1 MLYDFIYKNHK
12 NPLLLL
18 AKQMQHDLTIIYLK
32 SSSERAPGDLVD
44 LGGPTRP
51 PAGEEGRAV
60 GEEGGRGAARSE
72 RSEFSTS
79 RPLNKSYFSNNIN
92 LIIFLLR
99 NSDMEETSI

>member
-1 MLYDFIYKNHK
+1 M
-12 NPLLLL
+12 
-18 AKQMQHDLTIIYLK
+18 
-32 SSSERAPGDLVD
+32 D
-44 LGGPTRP
+44 LGGPIRP

-60 GEEGGRGAARSE
+60 GEEGGRGAAKSE

-99 NSDMEETSI
+99 NSDRKGTPV